1 MMLTAREYHLKRPR
15 LLSLLETLAVA
26 GGTARS
32 LYFRPGLSENEI
44 ENVIRRELETE
55 ITPSPTTLIR
65 KSATGGVLYWGQ
77 AHKYLLLPPFP
88 VAETVTQIGFQ
99 VAPLRD
105 LISADYTVA
114 VIAVRLGSY
123 GIGVFRGPRL
133 VSSKVGTG
141 LVHARHKKG
150 GSSSGRF
157 ARHREKQ
164 IEGFFT
170 RVCGHLRDKV
180 EPYLSQLDYAV
191 YGGEAQTVAG
201 FRKSC
206 PLTRRLDGRTLEYL
220 LNLREPRQASLVAA
234 IEDVYAARVVHWYE
248 SEDQGTTDVR
258 R

>member
-1 MMLTAREYHLKRPR
+1 MLSAREYHLKRPK
-15 LLSLLETLAVA
+15 LLSLLEKLADA

-32 LYFRPGLSENEI
+32 LYFMPGLSESEI
-44 ENVIRRELETE
+44 EGMILRELDAAASVV
-55 ITPSPTTLIR
+55 PAALIR
-65 KSATGGVLYWGQ
+65 KCATGGVLYWGE

-88 VAETVTQIGFQ
+88 ITETGTQIGFQ

-105 LISADYTVA
+105 LVTTDYTVA

-123 GIGVFRGPRL
+123 GIGVFKGSRL
-133 VSSKVGTG
+133 LSSKVGTG

-180 EPYLSQLDYAV
+180 EPYLRQVDYAV
-191 YGGEAQTVAG
+191 YGGEAQTVAS

-206 PLTRRLDGRTLEYL
+206 PLTRQLDGRTLDYL
-220 LNLREPRQASLVAA
+220 LNVREPRQASLVAA

-248 SEDQGTTDVR
+248 PVDRGDNVVR
-258 R
+258 V

>member
-1 MMLTAREYHLKRPR
+1 MLETREYHLKRHK
-15 LLSLLETLAVA
+15 LLSLLETLAAA
-26 GGTARS
+26 GGVARS
-32 LYFRPGLSENEI
+32 LYFRPGLPLSEI
-44 ENVIRRELETE
+44 EGMISKTLETE
-55 ITPSPTTLIR
+55 ITPSPAVLIHR
-65 KSATGGVLYWGQ
+65 SATGGVLYWGE

-88 VAETVTQIGFQ
+88 FTETGTQIGYR
-99 VAPLRD
+99 VELLKD
-105 LISADYTVA
+105 LVSADYTVA

-123 GIGVFRGPRL
+123 GIGVFRGSRL

-170 RVCGHLRDKV
+170 RVGGHLRDKV
-180 EPYLSQLDYAV
+180 EPYLNEIDYAV
-191 YGGEAQTVAG
+191 YGGEAQTVTN

-206 PLTRRLDGRTLEYL
+206 PLTHRLDGRTLNYL
-220 LNLREPRQASLVAA
+220 LNLREPRQASLIAA

-248 SEDQGTTDVR
+248 PAGQGDAIVR

>member
-1 MMLTAREYHLKRPR
+1 MLSAREYHLKRPK
-15 LLSLLETLAVA
+15 LLSLLEKLAAA

-32 LYFRPGLSENEI
+32 LYFRPGLPESEI
-44 ENVIRRELETE
+44 EGVLLRELNTQAMVVPASV
-55 ITPSPTTLIR
+55 IG
-65 KSATGGVLYWGQ
+65 KSATGGVLYWGE

-88 VAETVTQIGFQ
+88 IAETGTRIGFQ
-99 VAPLRD
+99 VEPLKD
-105 LISADYTVA
+105 LVSTDYTVA

-123 GIGVFRGPRL
+123 GIGVFKGPRL

-180 EPYLSQLDYAV
+180 EPYLNQVDYAV
-191 YGGEAQTVAG
+191 YGGEAQTVTN

-206 PLTRRLDGRTLEYL
+206 PLTRQLDGRTLGYL
-220 LNLREPRQASLVAA
+220 LNLREPRQASLVGA
-234 IEDVYAARVVHWYE
+234 IDDVYAARVVHWYE
-248 SEDQGTTDVR
+248 STDQGETVVR
-258 R
+258 V

>member
-1 MMLTAREYHLKRPR
+1 MLTAREYHLKRPK
-15 LLSLLETLAVA
+15 LLSLLERLAEA
-26 GGTARS
+26 GGAARS
-32 LYFRPGLSENEI
+32 LYFKPGLPLSEI
-44 ENVIRRELETE
+44 EGMISRELDEQASVV
-55 ITPSPTTLIR
+55 PAALIYR
-65 KSATGGVLYWGQ
+65 SATGGVLYWGE

-88 VAETVTQIGFQ
+88 LAETGMQIGFQ
-99 VAPLRD
+99 VEPLRG
-105 LISADYTVA
+105 IVSADYTVA

-123 GIGVFRGPRL
+123 GIGVFKGPRL

-164 IEGFFT
+164 IESFFT

-180 EPYLSQLDYAV
+180 EPYLNQVDYAV
-191 YGGEAQTVAG
+191 YGGEAQTVTS

-206 PLTRRLDGRTLEYL
+206 PLTRQLDGRTLEYL

-248 SEDQGTTDVR
+248 PVDRGDGVVR
-258 R
+258 V

>member
-1 MMLTAREYHLKRPR
+1 MLTTREYRLKRPK
-15 LLSLLETLAVA
+15 LLALLETLAAA
-26 GGTARS
+26 GGMARS
-32 LYFRPGLSENEI
+32 LYFRPGLPQSEI
-44 ENVIRRELETE
+44 EGMISHALETE
-55 ITPSPTTLIR
+55 ITPSPAGLIQR
-65 KSATGGVLYWGQ
+65 SGTGGVLYWGQ

-88 VAETVTQIGFQ
+88 ITETGTQIGFR
-99 VAPLRD
+99 VELLKE

-180 EPYLSQLDYAV
+180 EPYLSEIDYTV

-206 PLTRRLDGRTLEYL
+206 PLTRQLDGRTLDYL

-248 SEDQGTTDVR
+248 SENTGDTVVR
-258 R
+258 V

>member
-1 MMLTAREYHLKRPR
+1 MLAAREYRLKRPK
-15 LLSLLETLAVA
+15 LLALLATLAAA

-32 LYFRPGLSENEI
+32 LYFQPGLPQTEI
-44 ENVIRRELETE
+44 EGIILRALETE
-55 ITPSPTTLIR
+55 NAPAAALIH
-65 KSATGGVLYWGQ
+65 KSATGGVLYWGE

-88 VAETVTQIGFQ
+88 IAATGPQIGFQ
-99 VAPLRD
+99 TAPLKD

-123 GIGVFRGPRL
+123 GIGVFRGARL

-150 GSSSGRF
+150 GSSSKRF

-180 EPYLSQLDYAV
+180 EPYLSEVDYTV

-206 PLTRRLDGRTLEYL
+206 PLTRRLDGRTLDYL
-220 LNLREPRQASLVAA
+220 LNLREPRQASLLAA
-234 IEDVYAARVVHWYE
+234 IDDVYAARVVHWYE
-248 SEDQGTTDVR
+248 SVDLGDAVVR
-258 R
+258 V